1 MWNLKKHT
9 NELTKQKQTWR
20 TYAYQ
25 GDGRGGG
32 LREIKEFGIDM
43 YSLLCLKWVTNS
55 DLLHRT
61 DNSAQYCFKLIA
73 SKFQVN

>member
-1 MWNLKKHT
+1 M
-9 NELTKQKQTWR
+9 
-20 TYAYQ
+20 